1 MLSDVKE
8 IEAGVQSLELGSKG
22 KLLSFANNFQQLNFA
37 PMFFYC
43 SLKFLQ
49 LTTNLSDSVTE
60 KSIV

>member
-8 IEAGVQSLELGSKG
+8 IEAGVQSLELGTKG
-22 KLLSFANNFQQLNFA
+22 KLLSLANNFHQFE
-37 PMFFYC
+37 FC
-43 SLKFLQ
+43 SFLQ